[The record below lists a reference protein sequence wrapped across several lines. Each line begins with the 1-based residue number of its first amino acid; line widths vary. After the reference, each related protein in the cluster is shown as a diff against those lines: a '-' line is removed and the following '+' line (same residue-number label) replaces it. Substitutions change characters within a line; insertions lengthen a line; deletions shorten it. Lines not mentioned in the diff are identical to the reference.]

1 VTPLTSAFNSG
12 ELPALAIGADGLPV
26 IAFRDNSAGSAVK
39 VAKCANA
46 ACSGASAIATLD
58 TNSTIF
64 ADISMTIGADGLPV
78 VSYHDNSI
86 FRQKVVKCAN
96 AFCSPFFRRR

>member
-1 VTPLTSAFNSG
+1 MQAHRVLSFLLFGAIVWAQQYVITTIAGGAPPSTPAAAATSSVGDPTRLAVDAAGNVGSYA
-12 ELPALAIGADGLPV
+12 ALA
-26 IAFRDNSAGSAVK
+26 
-39 VAKCANA
+39 
-46 ACSGASAIATLD
+46 
-58 TNSTIF
+58 
-64 ADISMTIGADGLPV
+64 IGADGLPV